1 MMETGSGNS
10 GTTLKKP
17 KFNRRKNDIYLGDK
31 ERGGENE
38 KKRKEKTKDTDAQG
52 REKGKMKKKKNDTYL
67 VGNRN

>member
-1 MMETGSGNS
+1 METGSGNS

-38 KKRKEKTKDTDAQG
+38 KKKEKK
-52 REKGKMKKKKNDTYL
+52 RK
-67 VGNRN
+67 RI

>member
-38 KKRKEKTKDTDAQG
+38 KKKRKEKKKDIDVHG
-52 REKGKMKKKKNDTYL
+52 REKGKMKKK
-67 VGNRN
+67 